1 MFQSRANDRLETWE
15 NVDEIGA
22 RIDYKFIKRHISRWI
37 SSSKEGKG
45 ILLPF
50 GFALERILE
59 RRRVVKQRPVGRGG
73 NTFASNESE
82 EEAGSWTGR
91 GRNEKE
97 RKRRRDG
104 LIEAGMMF
112 NSKKLK
118 TRPANYAASHAIN
131 LEEDWTR
138 RGKRKKRRKRSEKKR
153 REN

>member
-50 GFALERILE
+50 GFALER
-59 RRRVVKQRPVGRGG
+59 RRVVKQRPVGRGG

-82 EEAGSWTGR
+82 EEAGSLVDR
-91 GRNEKE
+91 
-97 RKRRRDG
+97 
-104 LIEAGMMF
+104 A
-112 NSKKLK
+112 
-118 TRPANYAASHAIN
+118 
-131 LEEDWTR
+131 
-138 RGKRKKRRKRSEKKR
+138 RKK
-153 REN
+153 

>member
-82 EEAGSWTGR
+82 EEAGSLVDR
-91 GRNEKE
+91 AKE
-97 RKRRRDG
+97 
-104 LIEAGMMF
+104 
-112 NSKKLK
+112 
-118 TRPANYAASHAIN
+118 
-131 LEEDWTR
+131 EEM
-138 RGKRKKRRKRSEKKR
+138 KRSER
-153 REN
+153 GEGMG